1 MVVLSFDLPPGFRFS
16 PKDKELIE
24 FYLKPKITGN
34 DKDIWFIPEIEF
46 YEDEPW
52 DLPTRAGIASE
63 DQEWFFFTVLS
74 QKHRNDNPKKRKRGQ
89 KQELVNRQTKAGFW
103 KSTGK
108 DREIVSGG
116 IVVGMKKSLVF
127 HRGSTKGK
135 GKGIGTNWVMH
146 EYSTTQKEFDGKHPG
161 QKSFV
166 LCRLFNHE
174 EKSNKGGPAKSKPAL
189 SPVSSVLE
197 VQAESHQTSN
207 QSCYAEISDQMMYDV
222 TELVQCNN
230 DNDHHKAY
238 VADDQ
243 AEGVDLSDEDIE
255 LLMGAFY
262 VPPEDSP
269 SSLPLTTTDVSTP
282 ITVKSSHKET
292 QSEPTLAPESQELP
306 EQAEYHPINC
316 ITRFD
321 NSAPLACKDDYN
333 AYAAENQGAEVNTT
347 EVDLDLDM
355 DKAFEGFY
363 IPPPGPVDCNLF
375 SPSILTPV
383 TAVSYSTTAEASLE
397 AQSMQAPASVSP
409 ELGGEADN
417 YRTSFRCLP
426 EEISDGMT
434 TKTVVPIEYNGYNTY
449 VAKNQVAE
457 VTADEV
463 EAGSNMF
470 PDTPQPLGYDMLSPL
485 HSHMQ
490 VELGSSCIRYPF
502 TNDLNSGYWRVH
514 HQSGVNVPAPN
525 FSESEDL
532 TLINPDEFLRKM
544 SSSQDNLAF
553 DDGTLKNMVSD
564 KDNGSCSGSDANLL
578 FTLEDP
584 ELVSLDEIF
593 NPEVS
598 SALLKSRS
606 YLGSL
611 GSSAGSDHRI

>member
-46 YEDEPW
+46 YEDEPC
-52 DLPTRAGIASE
+52 DLPTKAGIASE

-74 QKHRNDNPKKRKRGQ
+74 QKHQNDNSKKRKRGQ

-197 VQAESHQTSN
+197 VQAESHQTN
-207 QSCYAEISDQMMYDV
+207 
-222 TELVQCNN
+222 
-230 DNDHHKAY
+230 
-238 VADDQ
+238 DQ

-292 QSEPTLAPESQELP
+292 QSEPTLAPASQELP
-306 EQAEYHPINC
+306 EQAEYHPINW

-333 AYAAENQGAEVNTT
+333 ACAAENQAAEVNTT

-426 EEISDGMT
+426 EEISDGIA

-490 VELGSSCIRYPF
+490 AELGSSCIRYPF

-514 HQSGVNVPAPN
+514 HQSGMNVPAPN

-532 TLINPDEFLRKM
+532 TLVNPDEFLRKM

-578 FTLEDP
+578 FALEDP

-598 SALLKSRS
+598 SGLLISRS

>member
-52 DLPTRAGIASE
+52 DLPIKTGIASE

-74 QKHRNDNPKKRKRGQ
+74 LKHQNDNPKKRKRGQ

-108 DREIVSGG
+108 DREIESGG
-116 IVVGMKKSLVF
+116 IVVGVKKSLVF

-161 QKSFV
+161 QKPFV
-166 LCRLFNHE
+166 LCRLFNNE

-189 SPVSSVLE
+189 SPVSPALE
-197 VQAESHQTSN
+197 VQ
-207 QSCYAEISDQMMYDV
+207 AEISDQMMSDV
-222 TELVQCNN
+222 TELVRCNN
-230 DNDHHKAY
+230 DNKHHKAY

-243 AEGVDLSDEDIE
+243 AEGVDLSEEDME

-262 VPPEDSP
+262 VPSEDSP

-282 ITVKSSHKET
+282 ITVKSSQKEI
-292 QSEPTLAPESQELP
+292 QSEPTLAPASQELP
-306 EQAEYHPINC
+306 EQAEYHPITC

-321 NSAPLACKDDYN
+321 NAAPLACNDDYN
-333 AYAAENQGAEVNTT
+333 AYALENQVAEVNTA

-355 DKAFEGFY
+355 DKAFERFF
-363 IPPPGPVDCNLF
+363 IPPPGSVDCNLF
-375 SPSILTPV
+375 SPSTSTPV
-383 TAVSYSTTAEASLE
+383 TAVS
-397 AQSMQAPASVSP
+397 MSP
-409 ELGGEADN
+409 DFGSEADN
-417 YRTSFRCLP
+417 YHPSFRHLP
-426 EEISDGMT
+426 EENSDGIT
-434 TKTVVPIEYNGYNTY
+434 TDTIVPIENNGYNTY
-449 VAKNQVAE
+449 VANNQVAD
-457 VTADEV
+457 VTSDEV
-463 EAGSNMF
+463 EAGSNVF
-470 PDTPQPLGYDMLSPL
+470 PDTPQPLGCDMFSPL

-490 VELGSSCIRYPF
+490 AELGSSCMSYPF

-514 HQSGVNVPAPN
+514 HQSGMNVPAPN
-525 FSESEDL
+525 FSESGDL
-532 TLINPDEFLRKM
+532 TLINPDEFFRKM
-544 SSSQDNLAF
+544 SSSQTNLAF

-584 ELVSLDEIF
+584 ELVSLDEIL

-598 SALLKSRS
+598 SGLLNQ
-606 YLGSL
+606 
-611 GSSAGSDHRI
+611 DHT